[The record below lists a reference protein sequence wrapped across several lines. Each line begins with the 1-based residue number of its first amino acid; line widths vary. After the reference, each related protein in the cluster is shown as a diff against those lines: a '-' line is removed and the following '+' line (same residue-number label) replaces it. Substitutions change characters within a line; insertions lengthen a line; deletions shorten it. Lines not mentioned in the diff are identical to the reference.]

1 MLYFLN
7 GCKSIIFKHCL
18 GTISTSLLFDTLLLG
33 QLIIICFSVFSVE
46 FKTLKTGTLEY

>member
-1 MLYFLN
+1 MLYYLN

-33 QLIIICFSVFSVE
+33 QLTIIFISVFSVE
-46 FKTLKTGTLEY
+46 LKTGTLEY